1 MNVAVVRGGK
11 SYCGFKY
18 CSSNNK
24 NHFKILKLNKK
35 PQTRH
40 ALSNFNKD
48 PPRVTQKNQG
58 KIMYCTPDRQI

>member
-24 NHFKILKLNKK
+24 NHLKILKLNKK
-35 PQTRH
+35 TTNATR
-40 ALSNFNKD
+40 
-48 PPRVTQKNQG
+48 T
-58 KIMYCTPDRQI
+58 